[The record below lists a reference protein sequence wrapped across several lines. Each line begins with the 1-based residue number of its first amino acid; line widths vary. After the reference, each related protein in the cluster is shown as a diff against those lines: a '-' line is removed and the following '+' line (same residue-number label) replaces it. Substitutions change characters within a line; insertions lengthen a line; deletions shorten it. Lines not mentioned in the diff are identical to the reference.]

1 MNVTCKNFKLFL
13 ETCKLLVVFQNSSS
27 FNFDFF
33 IISIDGLFSIGLVFL
48 HLFARFVAIRVFFE
62 ASK

>member
-13 ETCKLLVVFQNSSS
+13 ETYKLLVVFQDSPS

-33 IISIDGLFSIGLVFL
+33 IISIDGPFSIGLVFCTYL
-48 HLFARFVAIRVFFE
+48 HVL
-62 ASK
+62 